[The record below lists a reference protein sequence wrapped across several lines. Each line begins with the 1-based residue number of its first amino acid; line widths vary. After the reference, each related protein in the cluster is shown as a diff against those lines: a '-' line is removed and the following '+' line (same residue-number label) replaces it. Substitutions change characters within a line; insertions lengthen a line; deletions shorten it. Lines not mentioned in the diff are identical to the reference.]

1 MAKESRVKTYSRKT
15 KKGLTRVKSHLKRNK
30 KKIIAGATTLGAL
43 GIGYAALRRKKMLRM
58 ENPKIVKP
66 LLNVDV
72 PTPISTST
80 RNPLQTVSD
89 NLTNTRQRIRGLL
102 QNKNPQSRV
111 KQGFTDSAGK
121 QRKRGQILPGPK
133 KNDVNAKYVQEP
145 GSLKRRVAVDV
156 NTLEIL
162 DPEFKLGKVNLTEGR
177 AKDLVAESKALKLKN
192 KRAPLNLKP
201 KPKNKKGNK

>member
-1 MAKESRVKTYSRKT
+1 MAKESRVKIYSRKT

-30 KKIIAGATTLGAL
+30 KKIIAGAATLGAL

-72 PTPISTST
+72 PTPISTPT

-162 DPEFKLGKVNLTEGR
+162 DPEFKLGKVNLAEGR
-177 AKDLVAESKALKLKN
+177 AKDLVTEAKALKLKN
-192 KRAPLNLKP
+192 KRTPLNLKP
-201 KPKNKKGNK
+201 KPRNKKDNK